1 MDTFV
6 RWGPPASGADDGAG
20 AQAAAVHRR
29 VQGRGG
35 QAAQGE
41 RQGPAAGGGRARR
54 PRQPAQDVAQRAS
67 GGRLRRGP
75 GPTEGRGSV
84 AGPAEAREQA
94 AGAGERDPQAG
105 RRFFRPGGGPDM
117 RYRFVAAER
126 ATFPVRRLCR
136 LMGVAASGFYA
147 WLRRGPGRRAGEDAG
162 LAGRIAAIFEAS
174 RRTYGSPRIHAELR
188 EDGVRIGRGRVARLM
203 RRGGLTAARRRR
215 VPRTTDSRHDHPVAP
230 NLLGRN
236 FAADRPDTVWL
247 AGISYLPT
255 GEGWMYRAAVKDM
268 ATREIVG
275 WSMADPLRGEL
286 ARDALVMAIQR
297 GQPPRGLIQH
307 SDSQSVLV
315 SNSWAA

>member
-6 RWGPPASGADDGAG
+6 RWGPPAPGADDGTR
-20 AQAAAVHRR
+20 AQTAAVHRR

-35 QAAQGE
+35 QAARGE

-75 GPTEGRGSV
+75 GPTEARSSG

-117 RYRFVAAER
+117 GYRFVAAER
-126 ATFPVRRLCR
+126 ATFPVRSLCR
-136 LMGVAASGFYA
+136 LVGVAASGFYA

-174 RRTYGSPRIHAELR
+174 RRTYGSPRSPAERR
-188 EDGVRIGRGRVARLM
+188 EGGPRSGAGGARGR
-203 RRGGLTAARRRR
+203 RRGGRRARPAEAPGRRRAGPASR
-215 VPRTTDSRHDHPVAP
+215 ARPTAGTTIPWRRTC
-230 NLLGRN
+230 
-236 FAADRPDTVWL
+236 
-247 AGISYLPT
+247 
-255 GEGWMYRAAVKDM
+255 
-268 ATREIVG
+268 
-275 WSMADPLRGEL
+275 
-286 ARDALVMAIQR
+286 
-297 GQPPRGLIQH
+297 
-307 SDSQSVLV
+307 
-315 SNSWAA
+315 

>member
-6 RWGPPASGADDGAG
+6 RKVQPDPGADDGAG

-35 QAAQGE
+35 QAARGE

-54 PRQPAQDVAQRAS
+54 PRQPAPDVARRAS

-75 GPTEGRGSV
+75 GPTEGRGSG

-94 AGAGERDPQAG
+94 AGAGERDPRAG

-136 LMGVAASGFYA
+136 LVGVAASGFYA

-188 EDGVRIGRGRVARLM
+188 EDGVRIGRGL
-203 RRGGLTAARRRR
+203 LAAVRRR
-215 VPRTTDSRHDHPVAP
+215 
-230 NLLGRN
+230 L
-236 FAADRPDTVWL
+236 TV
-247 AGISYLPT
+247 
-255 GEGWMYRAAVKDM
+255 V
-268 ATREIVG
+268 TR
-275 WSMADPLRGEL
+275 LRL
-286 ARDALVMAIQR
+286 DAR
-297 GQPPRGLIQH
+297 
-307 SDSQSVLV
+307 
-315 SNSWAA
+315 

>member
-6 RWGPPASGADDGAG
+6 RWGPPAPGADDGTR
-20 AQAAAVHRR
+20 AQTAAVHRR

-35 QAAQGE
+35 QAARGE

-75 GPTEGRGSV
+75 GPAEGRGSG
-84 AGPAEAREQA
+84 AGAAEAREQA

-136 LMGVAASGFYA
+136 LVGVAASGFYA
-147 WLRRGPGRRAGEDAG
+147 WLCRGPGRRAGEDAG
-162 LAGRIAAIFEAS
+162 LARRVAAIFEAR
-174 RRTYGSPRIHAELR
+174 RRTYGRPRPRADLR
-188 EDGVRIGRGRVARLM
+188 EDGVRIGRGRGARLM

-236 FAADRPDTVWL
+236 FAADRPDAVWL
-247 AGISYLPT
+247 ADTPKQL
-255 GEGWMYRAAVKDM
+255 WRW
-268 ATREIVG
+268 TRT
-275 WSMADPLRGEL
+275 ARHDARG
-286 ARDALVMAIQR
+286 
-297 GQPPRGLIQH
+297 
-307 SDSQSVLV
+307 
-315 SNSWAA
+315 